1 MKSLEEGIKDALAYM
16 EAHLT
21 EELDI
26 REIAAQAYVSPFHFQ
41 RIFSALCGFT
51 VGDYIRSR
59 RLSKAA
65 QTVMH
70 TDMRLIDIA
79 LLYGYESQ
87 DSFTRAFRKFHGVS
101 PSAARSGGVNI
112 RTFAPLRIKFTL
124 EGGFMM
130 EYRIV
135 EKPAFTLVGY
145 GKRFKYETSYTEIP
159 KYWGEHMQSPLAKEI
174 MGMYGLCLD
183 EYGKDDFE
191 YLIAD
196 NYMPQKDE
204 IPAECRTYT
213 LPAGLWA
220 VFPCRGPIVQTLQET
235 NKRIYDEWLPNNSEY
250 RLAGNCNLEVYLEPP
265 HENPADDYCEIW
277 IPVVRKDA

>member
-1 MKSLEEGIKDALAYM
+1 MEEGIRDALSYI
-16 EAHLT
+16 ESHLT
-21 EELDI
+21 EDLEI
-26 REIAAQAYVSPFHFQ
+26 RRIAAQAYVSPFHFQ

-51 VGDYIRSR
+51 VGEYIRCR
-59 RLSKAA
+59 RLSEAA
-65 QTVMH
+65 GTVMH
-70 TDMRLIDIA
+70 SDMRLIDIA

-101 PSAARSGGVNI
+101 PAAARNGGVNL

-145 GKRFKYETSYTEIP
+145 GRRFRYESSYTEIP
-159 KYWGEHMQSPLAKEI
+159 KYWGEHMQSPMAKEI

-183 EYGKDDFE
+183 EYGADDFE

-204 IPAECRTYT
+204 IPAGCKAHT

-220 VFPCRGPIVQTLQET
+220 VFPCRGPIVPTLEAT
-235 NKRIYDEWLPNNSEY
+235 NKRIYDEWLPNNRDY
-250 RLAGNCNLEVYLEPP
+250 CLAGNVNLEVYLEPP
-265 HENPADDYCEIW
+265 HEDPADDYCEIW

>member
-1 MKSLEEGIKDALAYM
+1 MKSLEEGIRDALGYI
-16 EAHLT
+16 ESHLT

-26 REIAAQAYVSPFHFQ
+26 GEIAAQAYVSPFHFQ

-51 VGDYIRSR
+51 VGEYIRSR
-59 RLSKAA
+59 RLSEAA
-65 QTVMH
+65 AVIARTEE
-70 TDMRLIDIA
+70 RLIDVA
-79 LLYGYESQ
+79 LRYGYESQ

-101 PSAARSGGVNI
+101 PSAVRGGGV
-112 RTFAPLRIKFTL
+112 RLKTFAPMRIKFTL

-145 GKRFKYETSYTEIP
+145 GRRFKYDTSYQEIP
-159 KYWGEHMQSPLAKEI
+159 KYWDEHSQSPMAKEI

-183 EYGKDDFE
+183 EFGKDDFE
-191 YLIAD
+191 YLISD
-196 NYMPQKDE
+196 NYIPQKDTLPE
-204 IPAECRTYT
+204 GCRTYT

-220 VFPCRGPIVQTLQET
+220 VFPCRGPIVETLQAI

-250 RLAGNCNLEVYLEPP
+250 RLAGNVNLEVYLEPP
-265 HENPADDYCEIW
+265 HENPQDDYCEIW
-277 IPVVRKDA
+277 IPVVRSV